1 MHTNCEGN
9 DVILPFFPKYEY
21 EYLFENQLRVTWFEM
36 DFSQSRFNFEKTNTG
51 SNACT
56 LIAVL
61 LAAKCF
67 ANKIQVRSFNG
78 YSETRKIKF

>member
-1 MHTNCEGN
+1 MYPQQNCECA
-9 DVILPFFPKYEY
+9 DIILPFFPKYEY
-21 EYLFENQLRVTWFEM
+21 EYLFESHLRVTWFER

-61 LAAKCF
+61 LAAKCYT
-67 ANKIQVRSFNG
+67 NKIQVRHV
-78 YSETRKIKF
+78 